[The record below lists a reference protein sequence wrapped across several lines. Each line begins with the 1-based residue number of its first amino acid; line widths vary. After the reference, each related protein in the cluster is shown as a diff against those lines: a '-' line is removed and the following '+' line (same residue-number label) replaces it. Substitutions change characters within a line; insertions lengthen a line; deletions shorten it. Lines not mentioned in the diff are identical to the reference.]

1 MVHADHRGGQN
12 EIGLKEADR
21 IINGSNNSS
30 GLSMTSMP
38 EPVRGVPAASATQ
51 DYFSLRPRCVTW
63 MLGLG

>member
-30 GLSMTSMP
+30 GLSMTSML
-38 EPVRGVPAASATQ
+38 EPVRGVPLQVRRRIISAS
-51 DYFSLRPRCVTW
+51 DRVTSR
-63 MLGLG
+63 GC